1 MELTLKNRIFYFFPV
16 LFCFCLPFGSLVQ
29 SGIIVLWVGA
39 SLFNLDKKKI
49 KEGFK
54 KPTLW
59 LFYLY
64 FSIIAISAL
73 LSENRSE
80 GMFNI
85 EKSLSF
91 VFMPFLFFCFY
102 WPPQIIM
109 RSLIAFVSGCFI
121 AAISLLIR
129 ATFYWYN
136 GHPEYF
142 FYSLFSDYI
151 HTAYFS
157 MYLMLAIAIIFIYYT
172 KWFKQHKP
180 VLYLSYF
187 MMGLF
192 SVVIF
197 LCRSKLGTI
206 SFFICVPLLIIYRF
220 KDFFNFKK
228 TLVLVGGMI
237 VVVFFAY
244 KLFPGAFE
252 RLKSITDLSV
262 NSIDKNSS
270 ESTAVRVLI
279 WKEALG
285 IIGDNFLTGVGS
297 GNTNDALYEA
307 YRQNG
312 LTGAYEHKL
321 NAHNQYL
328 QTFVGLGLIGFSVFV
343 LLTIGQMVYAI
354 IKKNFIFFMFMF
366 LIVFNFM
373 VESMLQKAAG
383 VLFFSFFLC
392 LFNLN
397 NYKSILD
404 EKN

>member
-16 LFCFCLPFGSLVQ
+16 LYCFCLPFGSLVQ
-29 SGIIVLWVGA
+29 SGIVILWGVTA
-39 SLFNLDKKKI
+39 LFNLEKQKI
-49 KEGFK
+49 IEGLK
-54 KPTLW
+54 NKTLW

-64 FSIIAISAL
+64 FFIIAISAL
-73 LSENRSE
+73 LSENKSE

-91 VFMPFLFFCFY
+91 IFLPFFFFCFY
-102 WPPQIIM
+102 WPPQIII

-121 AAISLLIR
+121 AAVSLLIR
-129 ATFYWYN
+129 AAFYWFN

-172 KWFKQHKP
+172 KWFKEQKQ

-187 MMGLF
+187 MIGLF
-192 SVVIF
+192 AVVIF

-206 SFFICVPLLIIYRF
+206 SFFICVPLLIFY
-220 KDFFNFKK
+220 KYKNFFNLKK
-228 TLVLVGGMI
+228 VLVLIAGM
-237 VVVFFAY
+237 VVIIFSAY

-252 RLKSITDLSV
+252 RLKSITNLSV
-262 NSIDKNSS
+262 NSIDKTSS

-285 IIGDNFLTGVGS
+285 IIGGNFITGVGS
-297 GNTNDALYEA
+297 GDTNDALYES
-307 YRQNG
+307 YRKNG

-328 QTFVGLGLIGFSVFV
+328 QTFVGLGFIGFSVFM
-343 LLTIGQMVYAI
+343 LLTLGQLVRAI
-354 IKKNFIFFMFMF
+354 LKKNFIFFLFMF
-366 LIVFNFM
+366 LTVINFM

-383 VLFFSFFLC
+383 VLFFVFFLC
-392 LFNLN
+392 LFSLD
-397 NYKSILD
+397 NYKSILN
-404 EKN
+404 EKK